1 MDGNVN
7 MSVYAKS
14 VETGEEVR
22 LCTFADVPVPSDDK
36 YYFYVPN
43 SLYPLE
49 GAYELSMRYATPD
62 GERGLLNPDAKRQII
77 TICLRNMP
85 TYPNSSNRDATAKF
99 GISAERRAAD
109 AQRADDQH
117 CDG

>member
-62 GERGLLNPDAKRQII
+62 GERGL
-77 TICLRNMP
+77 P
-85 TYPNSSNRDATAKF
+85 TYPKSQQPRRSCQIRNICRKASS
-99 GISAERRAAD
+99 RRSTC
-109 AQRADDQH
+109 R
-117 CDG
+117 